1 MAAAAANRPK
11 LGSLIERPANVANT
25 TKLTATVILIMFSTL
40 IPFCVWYVYYG
51 SVLQVFMIYKHF
63 VIILLF
69 EVRLGD

>member
-1 MAAAAANRPK
+1 
-11 LGSLIERPANVANT
+11 
-25 TKLTATVILIMFSTL
+25 VILIMFSTL

-51 SVLQVFMIYKHF
+51 SVLQVFMIYKDF

>member
-1 MAAAAANRPK
+1 MEAAAANSPR
-11 LGSLIERPANVANT
+11 LGSPTDSPANVANT
-25 TKLTATVILIMFSTL
+25 TRLTATVILIMFSTL

-51 SVLQVFMIYKHF
+51 SVLQVFMIYKDF